1 MNTGRDAIYAVLATR
16 RSIRSFKS
24 NPVSRESLERIL
36 TAAGQAPS
44 AHHQQPWRFLVV
56 RDATLRKVLADR
68 MADKLRHDRLA
79 DGDEATEIETDARRS
94 ITRITSAPVLV
105 MMCLTMEGTDHYTD
119 SERAEAEYTMAV
131 QGVAMA
137 GENLMLA
144 AHAEDLG
151 TCWMCAPLFAKTVV
165 QEVLDLPEGW
175 IPQGM
180 IMIGHPAQEGRF
192 RERLPLGE
200 TVVWR

>member
-1 MNTGRDAIYAVLATR
+1 MNTGRDAIYAILATR

-24 NPVSRESLERIL
+24 DPISRESLERIL
-36 TAAGQAPS
+36 IAAGQAPS

-56 RDATLRKVLADR
+56 SDTALKEDLADR
-68 MADKLRHDRLA
+68 MAAKLRRDRLA
-79 DGDEATEIETDARRS
+79 DGDDPTEVDADAKRS
-94 ITRITSAPVLV
+94 ITRITSAPVVVL
-105 MMCLTMEGTDHYTD
+105 MCLTMEGMDQYAD
-119 SERAEAEYTMAV
+119 AERAEAEYTMAV

-144 AHAEDLG
+144 AHAEGLG
-151 TCWMCAPLFAKTVV
+151 TCWMCAPLFAKTEV

-180 IMIGHPAQEGRF
+180 IMIGHPAQEGRT
-192 RERLPLGE
+192 RERLTLGE
-200 TVVWR
+200 TVIWR